1 MSRPESYAVVWR
13 KGQGPVVP
21 GRLQL
26 GKCSVQLRGGLRSSP
41 QAHDLR
47 YADISA
53 VRLSRSSEE
62 RVHGRP
68 SLLLE
73 LVSLDCF
80 FVAAVGSVGVVA
92 ELADLIAVART
103 LA

>member
-1 MSRPESYAVVWR
+1 MSWPESYAVVWR
-13 KGQGPVVP
+13 KGQGPVVA

-26 GKCSVQLRGGLRSSP
+26 GKCGVQLRGGLRSAP
-41 QAHDLR
+41 EAHDLS
-47 YADISA
+47 YADISG
-53 VRLSRSSEE
+53 VRLSRSSED
-62 RVHGRP
+62 RVRGRQ

-73 LVSLDCF
+73 LVSFDCF
-80 FVAAVGSVGVVA
+80 FVAAVGGFGVVA

>member
-13 KGQGPVVP
+13 KGQGPVVA

-26 GKCSVQLRGGLRSSP
+26 GTCGVQLCGGLLSAP
-41 QAHDLR
+41 EAHDLR
-47 YADISA
+47 YADISS

-62 RVHGRP
+62 RVRGRP

-80 FVAAVGSVGVVA
+80 FVAAVGSIGVVA

>member
-1 MSRPESYAVVWR
+1 M
-13 KGQGPVVP
+13 
-21 GRLQL
+21 
-26 GKCSVQLRGGLRSSP
+26 
-41 QAHDLR
+41 
-47 YADISA
+47 
-53 VRLSRSSEE
+53 RLSRSSEE